1 MLAVVYSW
9 RSWFLV
15 GCWSFCI
22 DVSTWAV
29 VPMCLSSSRSRSRS
43 SGGSSSGS
51 GNITAVLVAVVIV
64 MGSVSSAQQSRC
76 GIDVRG

>member
-1 MLAVVYSW
+1 M
-9 RSWFLV
+9 
-15 GCWSFCI
+15 GCCSY
-22 DVSTWAV
+22 
-29 VPMCLSSSRSRSRS
+29 VPSSSSRSRGSRS

-51 GNITAVLVAVVIV
+51 GNISAVLVAVVIV